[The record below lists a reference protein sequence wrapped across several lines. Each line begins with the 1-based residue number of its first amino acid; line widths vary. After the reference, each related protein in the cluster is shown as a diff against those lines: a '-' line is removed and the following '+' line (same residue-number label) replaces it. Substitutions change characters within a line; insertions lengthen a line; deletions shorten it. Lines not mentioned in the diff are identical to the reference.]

1 MKAKPKIQPEGHLF
15 GKLDLVRKIVVLTCK
30 VTSLFAEDDTYRI
43 YIYIYVIHTIYN
55 IHI

>member
-15 GKLDLVRKIVVLTCK
+15 GKLDLVRKMLVLLCK
-30 VTSLFAEDDTYRI
+30 VTSLFAEDDTYT
-43 YIYIYVIHTIYN
+43 YIYIYAIHIIYN